1 MSEIYYA
8 LIILPTIILAL
19 FIFVFQEDTQDIQV
33 QQTIL
38 NCPYPV
44 NSGIAT
50 LSAQQDNFPPV
61 VNYTV
66 TNDASNSTEYH
77 VTLFICQANPG
88 PGPDT
93 GSPQVLTDVYTATSN
108 WFDVTQGFFFY
119 ISETLQSVTDKVI
132 AVGNLLYLILTA
144 PAQVT
149 GLAWFSYVELIL
161 FAFVAIGAFMVIRG

>member
-8 LIILPTIILAL
+8 LIILPIIILSL
-19 FIFVFQEDTQDIQV
+19 FIFVFQENTQDISV

-44 NSGIAT
+44 NSGVAT
-50 LSAQQDNFPPV
+50 LSVIQSNFPPV

-66 TNDASNSTEYH
+66 VNDSSNGTNYH
-77 VTLFICQANPG
+77 VTLFICGADSVTGNP
-88 PGPDT
+88 
-93 GSPQVLTDVYTATSN
+93 SVSTDVYTASSN
-108 WFDVTQGFFFY
+108 WFDVTTGFLFYLSESIQSFF
-119 ISETLQSVTDKVI
+119 DKVI

-149 GLAWFSYVELIL
+149 GLAWFSYVEIVL
-161 FAFVAIGAFMVIRG
+161 FVFIAIGSFMVVRG

>member
-8 LIILPTIILAL
+8 LIILPIIILSL
-19 FIFVFQEDTQDIQV
+19 FIFVFQEDTQDIAV

-44 NSGIAT
+44 NSGVAT
-50 LSAQQDNFPPV
+50 LSVVQSNFPPV

-66 TNDASNSTEYH
+66 VNDASNSTDYH
-77 VTLFICQANPG
+77 VTLFICGADTVTGNP
-88 PGPDT
+88 T
-93 GSPQVLTDVYTATSN
+93 VSIDVYTATSN

-119 ISETLQSVTDKVI
+119 LSESIEAFFAKII

-149 GLAWFSYVELIL
+149 GLDWFIYVELVL
-161 FAFVAIGAFMVIRG
+161 FTFIALGAFMVIRG

>member
-8 LIILPTIILAL
+8 FIVLPIIILSL
-19 FIFVFQEDTQDIQV
+19 FIFVFQENTNDIAV

-50 LSAQQDNFPPV
+50 LSGQQNNFPPV

-66 TNDASNSTEYH
+66 ANDASNSTEYH
-77 VTLFICQANPG
+77 VTLFICGEDSITHQ
-88 PGPDT
+88 
-93 GSPQVLTDVYTATSN
+93 PQVSTDVYTATSN
-108 WFDVTQGFFFY
+108 WFDVTTGFMFYLSESIEAFFA
-119 ISETLQSVTDKVI
+119 KVV

-149 GLAWFSYVELIL
+149 GLSWFIYAEIVL
-161 FAFVAIGAFMVIRG
+161 FSFIAIGAFMVIRG